1 MKKNYISKRAK
12 GFTLVEMIVVISI
25 IAVLAAMIVPNL
37 MAYVRKAKIASAI
50 ADAKTIVTGVET
62 SLIDKTIS
70 NSLVVKKTNSSGK
83 TNIDKPMIIEGTK
96 TYVGGLTNTS
106 LANNTVDSPGDLA
119 VADAVREILAN
130 ADLIS
135 GNAPSGTDKP
145 FGQTCTTY
153 VNKIKSNYAFVIIYS
168 SDGTIP
174 LMQIYRKGILV
185 TYANGVYVATDS
197 KDAKFLNKNED
208 ISKAFAS
215 TGMAYSDMSD
225 YIKKTKF
232 PSDW

>member
-1 MKKNYISKRAK
+1 MKREYISKKAK
-12 GFTLVEMIVVISI
+12 GFTLVELVVVISI

-37 MAYVRKAKIASAI
+37 ISYVRMAKCKAAI
-50 ADAKTIVTGVET
+50 ADAKTIVTGVES

-70 NSLVVKKTNSSGK
+70 NSLIVKKTNNSGK
-83 TNIDKPMIIEGTK
+83 TNIDKPMVINGTK

-119 VADAVREILAN
+119 VAEAVREILAN
-130 ADLIS
+130 ASLIS
-135 GNAPSGTDKP
+135 GNAPSGKDKP
-145 FGQTCTTY
+145 FGETCTSY
-153 VNKIKSNYAFVIIYS
+153 VNKIKSNYAFIIIYS

-174 LMQIYRKGILV
+174 VMQIYRKGILV
-185 TYANGVYVATDS
+185 TYADGVYVANDS
-197 KDAKFLNKNED
+197 KSAKFLNKNED
-208 ISKAFAS
+208 ISNAFKDA
-215 TGMAYSDMSD
+215 GMAYTDMSD